1 VDTTVKKSAMH
12 TGLYTIDPFH
22 SFAGLGGRT
31 EGYDALVTI
40 AGLGG
45 TGAFLAEDLARLLTV
60 HFGWRAHFHLVDHD
74 RVEIHNTQRQAFS
87 RRDLDKYKAQ
97 VVAERLVRQFPIEV
111 SVSLAPYDHG
121 RDAPHRDGP
130 RPRLAL
136 LIGCVDNPNARRE
149 LARTLEPMSYG
160 GTANLWW
167 LDLGNSASSGQLY
180 LGNALRAEALRGTFD
195 RETGICRALPAPCIQ
210 APELLEAPAAPLPAA
225 LNQDCAEAQ
234 IAGDQEPFVNR
245 TIAALGLAMVARLC
259 QRRLT
264 WRATF
269 FDLDAG
275 TLHYIH
281 ADPHDIANLMGM
293 RTDSVLRGQRSVAR
307 ARS

>member
-12 TGLYTIDPFH
+12 TGLYTIDPFD
-22 SFAGLGGRT
+22 SFAGAARRP

-111 SVSLAPYDHG
+111 SVSLAPYDHR

-130 RPRLAL
+130 QPRLAL

-180 LGNALRAEALRGTFD
+180 LGNAMRAEALRGTFD

-210 APELLEAPAAPLPAA
+210 APELLEAPTAA
-225 LNQDCAEAQ
+225 LPVVLDKDCAEAQ
-234 IAGDQEPFVNR
+234 IAG
-245 TIAALGLAMVARLC
+245 T
-259 QRRLT
+259 
-264 WRATF
+264 
-269 FDLDAG
+269 
-275 TLHYIH
+275 
-281 ADPHDIANLMGM
+281 
-293 RTDSVLRGQRSVAR
+293 RSH
-307 ARS
+307 S

>member
-1 VDTTVKKSAMH
+1 MH
-12 TGLYTIDPFH
+12 TGLYTIDPFN
-22 SFAGLGGRT
+22 SFAGPAGRT

-45 TGAFLAEDLARLLTV
+45 TGAFLAEDLARLLSV

-121 RDAPHRDGP
+121 RDIPRRDGP

-149 LARTLEPMSYG
+149 LARTLEPMSHEG
-160 GTANLWW
+160 GANIWW

-180 LGNALRAEALRGTFD
+180 LGTKGQCVRKANRPGS
-195 RETGICRALPAPCIQ
+195 Q
-210 APELLEAPAAPLPAA
+210 
-225 LNQDCAEAQ
+225 
-234 IAGDQEPFVNR
+234 PFGPRDHV
-245 TIAALGLAMVARLC
+245 
-259 QRRLT
+259 
-264 WRATF
+264 
-269 FDLDAG
+269 
-275 TLHYIH
+275 
-281 ADPHDIANLMGM
+281 
-293 RTDSVLRGQRSVAR
+293 
-307 ARS
+307 